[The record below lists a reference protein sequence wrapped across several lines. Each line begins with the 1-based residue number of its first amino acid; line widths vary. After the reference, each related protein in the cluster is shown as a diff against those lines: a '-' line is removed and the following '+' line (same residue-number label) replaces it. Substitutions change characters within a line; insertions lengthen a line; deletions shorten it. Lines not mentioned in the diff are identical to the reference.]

1 MTDKIC
7 NKKRKLEFDQ
17 VNIEEDYS
25 NINLHNYKKHLFN
38 KELNLKKELKHIDSL
53 KKKTN
58 MLIAKKCEENDGH
71 DWIKERED
79 CMYGSKFTYC
89 KSCRVDYYDKS
100 YFHL

>member
-7 NKKRKLEFDQ
+7 NKKRKFDQ

-25 NINLHNYKKHLFN
+25 NINLDNYKKYLFN
-38 KELNLKKELKHIDSL
+38 KELKLKKELKHIHNL

-58 MLIAKKCEENDGH
+58 ILIAKKCEEENEKH
-71 DWIKERED
+71 DWIKEKED

-89 KSCRVDYYDKS
+89 KICRVDYYDKA
-100 YFHL
+100 YFH